1 MANPNLTDIPALLA
15 QGEGET
21 LEFKRS
27 VAELDQVVETV
38 AALTNTRGGL
48 VLIGVGPDGGVV
60 GVEVGQVTGER
71 VANRI
76 TGNTDPVIY
85 LRAG

>member
-1 MANPNLTDIPALLA
+1 MGSVADAKAFAGECVMANPNLTDIPALLA

-60 GVEVGQVTGER
+60 GVGWAR
-71 VANRI
+71 
-76 TGNTDPVIY
+76 
-85 LRAG
+85 